1 MAGDAVMADGRI
13 GGSADPQQSDG
24 PGASAHPPI
33 RPSASILNL
42 PRLLGWYLV
51 RGYQVTIGPALP
63 PSCRFYPSCS
73 TYALQALAKYGL
85 LRGSW
90 LAARR
95 LMRCHPFHPGGV
107 DPVP

>member
-1 MAGDAVMADGRI
+1 MKAADGRTDARTRGEDDDQAPVI
-13 GGSADPQQSDG
+13 SAPVR
-24 PGASAHPPI
+24 PPV
-33 RPSASILNL
+33 RALNL

-51 RGYQVTIGPALP
+51 RFYQVTIGPVLP

-73 TYALQALAKYGL
+73 VYALGALAKYGL
-85 LRGSW
+85 LKGSY
-90 LAARR
+90 LSARR

>member
-1 MAGDAVMADGRI
+1 MTAQGRKDAEAQETEQDG
-13 GGSADPQQSDG
+13 GVVSAPL
-24 PGASAHPPI
+24 
-33 RPSASILNL
+33 RPSASATNL
-42 PRLLGWYLV
+42 PRLLGWYLI
-51 RGYQVTIGPALP
+51 RGYQVTIGAALP

-73 TYALQALAKYGL
+73 TYALQAVAKYGL
-85 LRGSW
+85 FKGSY

>member
-1 MAGDAVMADGRI
+1 MAEKRLMADERR
-13 GGSADPQQSDG
+13 GGSADADERSG
-24 PGASAHPPI
+24 TEAAVHPPI
-33 RPSASILNL
+33 RPSATVLHL
-42 PRLLGWYLV
+42 PRLAGWYLI
-51 RGYQVTIGPALP
+51 RLYQVTLSPVLP

-73 TYALQALAKYGL
+73 TYALGAVAKYGL
-85 LRGSW
+85 LKGSY

>member
-1 MAGDAVMADGRI
+1 MTA
-13 GGSADPQQSDG
+13 
-24 PGASAHPPI
+24 PI
-33 RPSASILNL
+33 RPSVTALNL
-42 PRLLGWYLV
+42 PRLLGWYLI
-51 RGYQVTIGPALP
+51 RGYQRFIGPAFP

-73 TYALQALAKYGL
+73 TYALEAVAKYGL

-90 LAARR
+90 LAAWR

>member
-1 MAGDAVMADGRI
+1 MAGGVV
-13 GGSADPQQSDG
+13 SG
-24 PGASAHPPI
+24 PVGQRASGPEVEISPPV
-33 RPSASILNL
+33 RPSASLWNV
-42 PRLLGWYLV
+42 PRLLGWFLI
-51 RGYQVTIGPALP
+51 RSYQLTIGRALP

-73 TYALQALAKYGL
+73 TYALQAVAKYGL

-90 LAARR
+90 LAAWR